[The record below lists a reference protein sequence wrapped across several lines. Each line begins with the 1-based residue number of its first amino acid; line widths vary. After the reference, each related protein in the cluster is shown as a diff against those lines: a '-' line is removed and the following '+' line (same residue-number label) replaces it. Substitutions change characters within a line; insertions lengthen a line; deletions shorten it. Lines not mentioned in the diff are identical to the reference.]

1 VLLRYK
7 GSVHGHGQDYSDKP
21 PSSTDK
27 RVATHPAL
35 RVGTQTKDGESL
47 PSGPLVRQA
56 FPGGAV
62 HFDNQQSVCI
72 TDNRDVSVAAQG

>member
-1 VLLRYK
+1 MVRITPTSLRRARTSVSPRIRLY
-7 GSVHGHGQDYSDKP
+7 GSAP
-21 PSSTDK
+21 
-27 RVATHPAL
+27 L
-35 RVGTQTKDGESL
+35 RDGESL
-47 PSGPLVRQA
+47 PSGLLVRQA